1 MEVTVR
7 ASADEVRAALLDI
20 FPGARC
26 CVMAH
31 FHGDG
36 SRSANRDVCALL
48 PLLRR
53 LGSQVLA
60 ASDGWYGAWQPVRLK
75 EQSVHERKGVWS
87 LACRQPPGAGV
98 NQTVAIAS
106 GWAVAMAQIILTIV
120 DQVGIIKPDQTAG
133 RRT

>member
-1 MEVTVR
+1 MADALSHTYCLGAAVLGVALRSCATGEWVEVTVR

-75 EQSVHERKGVWS
+75 EQSVHERK
-87 LACRQPPGAGV
+87 A
-98 NQTVAIAS
+98 
-106 GWAVAMAQIILTIV
+106 
-120 DQVGIIKPDQTAG
+120 
-133 RRT
+133 